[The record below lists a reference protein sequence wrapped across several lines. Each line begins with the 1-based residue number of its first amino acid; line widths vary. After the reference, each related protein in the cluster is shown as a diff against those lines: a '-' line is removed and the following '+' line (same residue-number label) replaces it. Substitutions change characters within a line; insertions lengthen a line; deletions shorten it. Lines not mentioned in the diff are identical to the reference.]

1 MKRRVGG
8 AITTTCLAALGVEM
22 AACLGAGWLTSSHQ
36 VALEPVLSA
45 TEVVALRFPDELLME
60 DDVPSG
66 TPADS
71 VVAEKPAAEVAVSTA
86 AEQMLMP
93 SDRTATASLR
103 NEEASLFFSPSV
115 TYPSAVIVAAAPP
128 PETATKTPPTVVPA
142 PAPTRVASKSAPRH
156 VNVRPGAVLSDG
168 QIASIKQRLKLTPDQ
183 QQMWPAVEVALRNL
197 TYDKKSGGDGEGSRV
212 ASIDTSSPEV
222 QNLNSAAYPLV
233 MSFSDDQKHEMNA
246 LAHVNGLDE
255 LVPKF

>member
-22 AACLGAGWLTSSHQ
+22 VACLGAGWMTSSRQ

-45 TEVVALRFPDELLME
+45 AEVVALRFPDELLME
-60 DDVPSG
+60 DDA
-66 TPADS
+66 PADS
-71 VVAEKPAAEVAVSTA
+71 VVAEKPAAEVAANTA

-93 SDRTATASLR
+93 SDHTATASLR

-128 PETATKTPPTVVPA
+128 PETATKTPPTVA
-142 PAPTRVASKSAPRH
+142 PAPTRVASASSKSAPHH

-168 QIASIKQRLKLTPDQ
+168 QIASIKRRLKLTPDQ
-183 QQMWPAVEVALRNL
+183 EQMWPAVEVALRNL